1 MKTVKHILAATLL
14 IPCAVLWSCSKG
26 VDPVEES
33 PAEETSPETEES
45 LDVIFTATLAPK
57 DGAATKVITPGT
69 DAQDKEILNVSWAV
83 GELIG
88 IYYQK
93 EDQKEDL
100 SYARGY
106 AKVTAVDP
114 VTGAAT
120 VEAHLSAPLG
130 GEAKFIYPY
139 TLMNENGEM
148 DMTPFRKQDGT
159 INYISNNLD
168 AATTTVTIVRD
179 GGTASVSGSV
189 QMESRCCICKFSFTG
204 IGSDPEENYY
214 EITIREKEGESTIN
228 RYLAPNI
235 TKGNMGAVYMALL
248 GAEGKDF
255 TFFIQ
260 GYHKNYPDD
269 ISATQKRSYSKSMA
283 GVTLSAGRFYRSLN
297 VPFCDV
303 LDLSKGNVTAR
314 DGDVIVQSG
323 GPTSNTIIVEN
334 GATVTISGVNIEAN
348 EAGIICS
355 GSATI
360 ILEGSNLITAGI
372 SEAAIQNIGPL
383 TITGSGALEVHANG
397 RGAAI
402 GGREY
407 VPCGDITISGGTI
420 IAYGKSLGAAIGSG
434 QSGSCGNIIISGGT
448 ITAYGGIMSAAIG
461 AGQNGTCGN
470 ITITNGVD
478 YLHAE
483 TVDDDDHDDHDHEK
497 ICIGYGRDG
506 NCSGSITIGSEVYY
520 SNGAFQGDGHD
531 ILKHRVLKYNPTDYG
546 LIATD

>member
-1 MKTVKHILAATLL
+1 
-14 IPCAVLWSCSKG
+14 
-26 VDPVEES
+26 
-33 PAEETSPETEES
+33 
-45 LDVIFTATLAPK
+45 
-57 DGAATKVITPGT
+57 
-69 DAQDKEILNVSWAV
+69 
-83 GELIG
+83 
-88 IYYQK
+88 
-93 EDQKEDL
+93 
-100 SYARGY
+100 
-106 AKVTAVDP
+106 
-114 VTGAAT
+114 
-120 VEAHLSAPLG
+120 
-130 GEAKFIYPY
+130 
-139 TLMNENGEM
+139 
-148 DMTPFRKQDGT
+148 
-159 INYISNNLD
+159 
-168 AATTTVTIVRD
+168 
-179 GGTASVSGSV
+179 
-189 QMESRCCICKFSFTG
+189 
-204 IGSDPEENYY
+204 
-214 EITIREKEGESTIN
+214 
-228 RYLAPNI
+228 
-235 TKGNMGAVYMALL
+235 
-248 GAEGKDF
+248 
-255 TFFIQ
+255 
-260 GYHKNYPDD
+260 
-269 ISATQKRSYSKSMA
+269 MA